1 MFINVKNKIKVKF
14 FLENVWSYGI
24 ICVTLHPET

>member
-14 FLENVWSYGI
+14 FLENVWSNGI
-24 ICVTLHPET
+24 ISVTLHPET